1 MLTRV
6 RVPGA
11 ARDFCPRVNVQCR
24 LSYGVCAAPMS
35 KCTHQNLC
43 ACSNSQ
49 TLAATPLSGCMT
61 IFHTPTEWVAL
72 LLWLL
77 RLTLGRWEVLGR
89 KNRVSRGEKKTPEQS
104 KHSQT
109 ADLNDI
115 TDKAHGVRQGLLL
128 IMWVFSPTVGAAA
141 KSEPSPVPSLQLPK
155 TERCTWLLKM
165 EAFVHHNESDYS

>member
-6 RVPGA
+6 QVPGA

-61 IFHTPTEWVAL
+61 ILHTPTEWVAL

-89 KNRVSRGEKKTPEQS
+89 KNRVPRGQKTPRTKQAQPDSRPERR
-104 KHSQT
+104 H
-109 ADLNDI
+109 
-115 TDKAHGVRQGLLL
+115 RQG
-128 IMWVFSPTVGAAA
+128 TRCATGAAA
-141 KSEPSPVPSLQLPK
+141 DNVGLFSHSGCCSKIWTVPS
-155 TERCTWLLKM
+155 TESTASQDWKM
-165 EAFVHHNESDYS
+165 HMATENGGIRAS